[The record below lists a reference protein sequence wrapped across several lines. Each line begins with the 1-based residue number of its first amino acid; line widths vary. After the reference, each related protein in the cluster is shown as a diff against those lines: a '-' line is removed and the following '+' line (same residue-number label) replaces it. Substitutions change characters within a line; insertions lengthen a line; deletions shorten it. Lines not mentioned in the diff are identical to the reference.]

1 MYILFTSASSR
12 ERQLHGSEMLINHS
26 EMYDRAT
33 GENEIFLFYKYYYIW
48 VLFILVICA
57 ASETF
62 HSGSNISSTNNVS
75 DEINPVFRVA
85 QFSQSEGILPIL
97 QK

>member
-1 MYILFTSASSR
+1 M
-12 ERQLHGSEMLINHS
+12 
-26 EMYDRAT
+26 
-33 GENEIFLFYKYYYIW
+33 
-48 VLFILVICA
+48 LFILVICA